1 MRVFVKTIITAKIM
15 PMTSKEVKISKE
27 KVEVN
32 VEEECEQCTF
42 CQFYLVVP
50 FTFEVKIVLTLTNLL
65 INDKPST
72 KVLVIAEVFWLNTR
86 FLASTDK
93 ISHCNLKNLVGGL
106 KYFLKI
112 TCGITC

>member
-1 MRVFVKTIITAKIM
+1 M
-15 PMTSKEVKISKE
+15 
-27 KVEVN
+27 EVN